1 VLYCQNNSRK
11 LILGT
16 AGVLDFLGCAWW
28 PFHPPLGNIFLCCYI
43 WHLLS
48 RALIMLICI
57 TVQVFGLNPKAMVHF
72 QLFLRLV
79 KSIALLMVLAG
90 LVLAILFT
98 ELSIGDVFASIL
110 AFVPTGWGI
119 ISVSF

>member
-1 VLYCQNNSRK
+1 
-11 LILGT
+11 
-16 AGVLDFLGCAWW
+16 
-28 PFHPPLGNIFLCCYI
+28 
-43 WHLLS
+43 
-48 RALIMLICI
+48 M
-57 TVQVFGLNPKAMVHF
+57 QVFGLNPKAMVHF

-79 KSIALLMVLAG
+79 KSVALLMVLAA

-98 ELSIGDVFASIL
+98 KLSVRDVFASIL

>member
-1 VLYCQNNSRK
+1 
-11 LILGT
+11 
-16 AGVLDFLGCAWW
+16 
-28 PFHPPLGNIFLCCYI
+28 
-43 WHLLS
+43 
-48 RALIMLICI
+48 MLVCI
-57 TVQVFGLNPKAMVHF
+57 TMQVFGLNPKAMVHF

-79 KSIALLMVLAG
+79 KSVALLMVLAA

-98 ELSIGDVFASIL
+98 KLSVRDVFASIL